1 MTNSVLNILHSFNFF
16 FGYPFSFFFKQ
27 SFHNCITIEESHL
40 ISPSDLIFNL
50 ILTPILSFYQLASF
64 WKSVHSLAFDFS
76 LIKISFEF
84 RTITPSINSMTV
96 PLAIFELPFIKC
108 ATNCKFF
115 VSEAICSTLFK
126 LAIILTAILILN
138 KSVPFKLMIFPLR
151 IISFVNFSTY
161 SITIIQRIFDLS
173 DVCCSVGYLKIA
185 ENIFLN

>member
-84 RTITPSINSMTV
+84 RTITPCIHSMTIHLV
-96 PLAIFELPFIKC
+96 IFDFALINISISPFKDSIAVFLMILKLSNIGSVMSLLSEGKMIFE
-108 ATNCKFF
+108 FF
-115 VSEAICSTLFK
+115 CW
-126 LAIILTAILILN
+126 
-138 KSVPFKLMIFPLR
+138 
-151 IISFVNFSTY
+151 
-161 SITIIQRIFDLS
+161 
-173 DVCCSVGYLKIA
+173 
-185 ENIFLN
+185 

>member
-84 RTITPSINSMTV
+84 RTITPCIHSMTIHLV
-96 PLAIFELPFIKC
+96 IFELPFIKC
-108 ATNCKFF
+108 TPCLFY
-115 VSEAICSTLFK
+115 VSESIFSTLFE
-126 LAIILTAILILN
+126 LAIVLAAIFILT
-138 KSVPFKLMIFPLR
+138 KSVAFKFMIFPLR
-151 IISFVNFSTY
+151 IKSSVNFS
-161 SITIIQRIFDLS
+161 
-173 DVCCSVGYLKIA
+173 
-185 ENIFLN
+185 